1 MALYQNQKNGQVV
14 EFIGHHDKDWAMVKN
29 ATGIVQ
35 YVALE
40 DLVSYEANKGRTGQ
54 KVEPVIMD
62 EKDEDKIPEAVIPAD
77 TRLNVNVA
85 TAEALA
91 KQVKGIGYATAKKI
105 VELRLS
111 LPAERFSKLDQ
122 LKKIAR
128 VDWEEVF
135 KEDLIYIAQNKAKVA
150 FIEIGAQRLRQKPYK
165 VPSWLQHR
173 SKLTCG

>member
-1 MALYQNQKNGQVV
+1 MALYQNQKNGQIV

-29 ATGIVQ
+29 ATGVVQ
-35 YVALE
+35 YVALN
-40 DLVSYEANKGRTGQ
+40 DLISYEPNKGRTGQ
-54 KVEPVIMD
+54 TIEPISSD
-62 EKDEDKIPEAVIPAD
+62 KEDKEKIPEAVIPAD

-111 LPAERFSKLDQ
+111 LPGERFQKLDQ

-128 VDWEEVF
+128 VDWDEVF
-135 KEDLIYIAQNKAKVA
+135 KEDLIYIA
-150 FIEIGAQRLRQKPYK
+150 
-165 VPSWLQHR
+165 
-173 SKLTCG
+173 